1 MKGNYLS
8 ALMIVFISALLAGCA
23 TTEVMSNEYLLMDN
37 TPKIVISD
45 PKTQVN
51 IQLMPIQ
58 VADYLAGSEIVLLS
72 KQGMVYRSQQNLWA
86 EPLSAQLNRLT
97 MQGLI
102 QRLPDTNWY
111 KGHNTQVANL
121 LKLSVE
127 VDAFYGDLEGQVHV
141 SGRWT
146 LLSDSGKIL
155 RSKAFMVNEKL
166 NENGYPALVQTL
178 ASTWFQQVMNPMAK
192 SITDAL

>member
-1 MKGNYLS
+1 MKRQYLS
-8 ALMIVFISALLAGCA
+8 ALMVICLSWLLAGCA
-23 TTEVMSNEYLLMDN
+23 STALPSSEYLLMDN
-37 TPKIVISD
+37 TPKMVISD

-72 KQGMVYRSQQNLWA
+72 KQGEVHRSQQNLWA
-86 EPLSAQLNRLT
+86 EPLSSQLNRLT

-102 QRLPDTNWY
+102 QRLPAANWY
-111 KGHNTQVANL
+111 KGHNTRVSNL
-121 LKLSVE
+121 LKLSIE
-127 VDAFYGDLEGQVHV
+127 VDAFYGGLDGQVYV

-146 LLSDSGKIL
+146 LFSETGQII
-155 RSKAFMVNEKL
+155 RSHGFMVKETL
-166 NENGYPALVQTL
+166 SENGYSALVQTL
-178 ASTWFQQVMNPMAK
+178 ASTWFQKVIDPMAK